1 MKSEDLRNSART
13 FLAPCLVLGVI
24 FLASSIAF
32 PQMAAQYKLS
42 IKSGNSLMSN
52 KEQFEFT
59 LDGTQKV
66 ILNSTDPTVY
76 FNKLFAPGQG
86 YRITQ
91 TSGPRTCRFL
101 DSAAGTFAN
110 ADLSLMVDCGYP
122 PLTLLKLQVTGV
134 EAGETFSFADNYR
147 RTHSLPF
154 SATANLGG
162 FPRGDDY
169 SITQKSGPR
178 PCKMTLNQ
186 GVVPNTPLI
195 VGADCRK
202 TSSESPGPT
211 RMFPEIELVSRS
223 TDDKSLGTFYS
234 ASAPVIGG
242 MGADEGRYIAF
253 VSDAA
258 GLGGSKGKF
267 RQIFWRDR
275 VTSETR
281 MISATPAGEG
291 NGNSFAP
298 SISADGLSV
307 AFESYATNLVPI
319 DTNNVRDIF
328 VWNARTNVITAVSTG
343 PGEIETNAES
353 FEPAIS
359 GDGSWVAFSSG
370 ASNLAPGVTGT
381 DTINVYLKKV
391 GSGMGPILIS
401 ADPKTKKGV
410 GGSKP
415 SISDDGSRVAFYS
428 FASSLGPNDKN
439 GMWDIFLYDS
449 QSPGLKRLTTTATGG
464 ERDPGTES
472 ISRVV
477 APAISGDGNFV
488 AYSTT
493 ASNVVA
499 GDNNR
504 TQDVFV
510 VNVASGE
517 VKRIS
522 TGSGGLEGNG
532 DSPAEQG
539 EKVGISF
546 DGRLVAYSTAATNL
560 GGNILLK
567 DLTTGEVKVISSD
580 VGSRVSRPSVS
591 RSGKYVVFGS
601 GSRLDSRFPS
611 SGIFAKFTG
620 IASCQSCSR

>member
-1 MKSEDLRNSART
+1 MKRKGLRNSARM
-13 FLAPCLVLGVI
+13 FLAPCLALVVT
-24 FLASSIAF
+24 FLATSIAF
-32 PQMAAQYKLS
+32 PQTAAQYKLS
-42 IKSGNSLMSN
+42 LGSANSLMSN

-59 LDGTQKV
+59 LDGSQRIIFDSANMV
-66 ILNSTDPTVY
+66 VS
-76 FNKLFAPGQG
+76 FSKLFAPGQS

-91 TSGPRTCRFL
+91 TSGPRTCTFV
-101 DSAAGTFAN
+101 DKAAGTFVN
-110 ADLSLMVDCGYP
+110 ADISVTVNCGYP
-122 PLTLLKLQVTGV
+122 PLTLMKLQVTGI
-134 EAGETFSFADNYR
+134 ETGETFSFADNYR
-147 RTHSLPF
+147 RTHSLSFP
-154 SATANLGG
+154 ATVNLGG

-169 SITQKSGPR
+169 SVTQKSGPR
-178 PCKMTLNQ
+178 PCKMTFDQ
-186 GVVPNTPLI
+186 GVVSNTPLTI
-195 VGADCRK
+195 GADCRK
-202 TSSESPGPT
+202 ISVETPGPT
-211 RMFPEIELVSRS
+211 RAFPEIELVSRS
-223 TDDKSLGTFYS
+223 TDDKTFGTFYS

-258 GLGGSKGKF
+258 GLGGSKGKY

-275 VTSETR
+275 VTGETR
-281 MISATPAGEG
+281 MISASAVGGEG

-298 SISADGLSV
+298 AISADGLSV

-328 VWNARTNVITAVSTG
+328 VWNAKTNTVTAVSTG
-343 PGEIETNAES
+343 PGEIETNSES
-353 FEPAIS
+353 FEPVIS
-359 GDGSWVAFSSG
+359 GDGSRIAFSSG

-391 GSGMGPILIS
+391 GSGIGPVLIS
-401 ADPKTKKGV
+401 MDPKTKKGV
-410 GGSKP
+410 GGSRP

-428 FASSLGPNDKN
+428 FASTLVPDDKN

-449 QSPGLKRLTTTATGG
+449 RDQKLKRLTTTATGG
-464 ERDPGTES
+464 ERDQGTES

-493 ASNVVA
+493 AANVVP
-499 GDNNR
+499 GDNNKM
-504 TQDVFV
+504 QDVFV

-522 TGSGGLEGNG
+522 TGTSGVEGNG

-546 DGRLVAYSTAATNL
+546 DGRHVAYSTVATNL

-567 DLTTGEVKVISSD
+567 DLTTGEVTVISAD
-580 VGSRVSRPSVS
+580 VTSRVSRPSVS
-591 RSGKYVVFGS
+591 RSGAYVIFGS
-601 GSRLDSRFPS
+601 GSRLDGRFAS
-611 SGIFAKFTG
+611 SGIFAKFTR
-620 IASCQSCSR
+620 CRSCSK